1 MLLPFRLHEIEDSAA
16 RRALFDDL
24 ISDNNGIDAADLPGF
39 LTVVRLLL
47 DQGDEAQHRADTL
60 EDELTAQRERLNHGK
75 DDLYLYADSLHAAIM
90 STCTTQEGAENCDD
104 LFHTMKREIENL

>member
-24 ISDNNGIDAADLPGF
+24 ISSNNGIDAAGLPGF

-47 DQGDEAQHRADTL
+47 DQGDEAQYRADKL
-60 EDELTAQRERLNHGK
+60 EDDLAEQRDRLHRNK
-75 DDLYLYADSLHAAIM
+75 DELYLYADSLHTAIM
-90 STCTTQEGAENCDD
+90 QACTTSDGADNCDD
-104 LFHTMKREIENL
+104 LFQAMKREIENL